1 MLLFHKVKC
10 LKRFKKLSKEYL
22 RLKGLVKMQ
31 LRLKSIQS
39 LRRLRLQRLKEL
51 ERLPKKRRNVRN
63 AKKKELKEVKLKR
76 RRLRLR
82 GQSQQLRESLQRSQ
96 GSATLT
102 AISSQL
108 YLKYGKSSATHTKG
122 K

>member
-1 MLLFHKVKC
+1 VKC

-63 AKKKELKEVKLKR
+63 AKKKELKEVKLKLAKVI
-76 RRLRLR
+76 LRVYPQTR
-82 GQSQQLRESLQRSQ
+82 YQAREAR
-96 GSATLT
+96 AV
-102 AISSQL
+102 
-108 YLKYGKSSATHTKG
+108 H
-122 K
+122 